1 MPRIHV
7 SPPISILLPNY
18 PGLQLGTGEEL
29 VWKRP
34 VHVACVAPRLTFMLA
49 SQRQHGFL
57 NRGVL
62 NRLIQKMCVL
72 TKARLTLIHTP
83 LSFPLVM
90 CLNLFRHLKAA
101 ITFEMG
107 TPSLPTHCT
116 RASESEWRNGVGK
129 LVLSVEVAGKGVWIV
144 VESSSECCFVFS

>member
-18 PGLQLGTGEEL
+18 PGLQLDTGEEL

-72 TKARLTLIHTP
+72 TKARLTLI
-83 LSFPLVM
+83 S
-90 CLNLFRHLKAA
+90 
-101 ITFEMG
+101 
-107 TPSLPTHCT
+107 TPSLFSSGYVLKPI
-116 RASESEWRNGVGK
+116 SPFESGDH
-129 LVLSVEVAGKGVWIV
+129 
-144 VESSSECCFVFS
+144 F